1 MISKVLF
8 FFQFKLVFDPIKG
21 VDGKDDPGKDSRPVP
36 PWMVNEATNL
46 SAKQRGQI
54 PSKPDEISETKDDNK
69 QKSEDEKSIEVNMEM
84 NIT

>member
-1 MISKVLF
+1 M
-8 FFQFKLVFDPIKG
+8 
-21 VDGKDDPGKDSRPVP
+21 DGKDDPGKDSRPVP

-69 QKSEDEKSIEVNMEM
+69 QKSEDEKSIEVNRKWTSLDFSIK
-84 NIT
+84 NILLQNV